1 MIVEIS
7 HFLTILATGLFLLSG
22 LFVLF
27 SNQNEYISNLIAR
40 TYSHAFFFL
49 IVSFGLY
56 IWLAATD
63 NFSVLYIASHSNS
76 ALPTFYKISS
86 IWSAHEGSMFLWI
99 VFLAL
104 WGFIFNINISQNNPL
119 KSLAIGT
126 LSIIIVGFLL
136 FLLLTSNPFQT
147 ILPIPPNNG
156 ADINPVLQD
165 PALVIH
171 PPTLYLGYVGFG
183 IPFACAIAFLI
194 KGNSDIEW
202 ELMVKKWSILAWI
215 FLTIGITLG
224 SWWAYYELGWGG
236 YWFWDP
242 VENVALMPWL
252 ASTAFIHSLSV
263 SIKSKRLRVW
273 TILLAISV
281 FSLSL
286 FGAFIVRSG
295 IIDSVHSF
303 ANDPERGLYLL
314 GFITVIIMTS
324 LILFV
329 LRFSKIQS
337 KEKIKRF
344 SKESFISINNIFFG
358 VLIFSVMLGVIYPL
372 IYEYLFD
379 QKISVGAPFYSA
391 IFSPIVLLACVFLIF
406 SVDSKWARK
415 FKFNLVSLPILFSTM
430 VSLLITFIFFY
441 LYEINDIYMNLLIF
455 IGFLIICRY
464 IFEILQSFRFKK
476 YINSFSAIAH
486 MALGLLLI
494 SISLNSV
501 LSIERAI
508 SLKIDE
514 TEKYKDLTIY
524 FQNINLSN
532 YSNYDSIEA
541 DLLIQTSNGKS
552 FMLSP
557 EKRRYFTRGQITT
570 ETAIHA
576 TPLRDIYMT
585 IGDQLDDGS
594 WVVNIQINYLIRWIW
609 FSAALMSLAG
619 ILLIVTNNRA
629 SIRNKKQDYE
639 ITT

>member
-1 MIVEIS
+1 MIIEIS
-7 HFLTILATGLFLLSG
+7 HFFTILAAGLFLLSG
-22 LFVLF
+22 IFAV
-27 SNQNEYISNLIAR
+27 SIKNTEYVSNLISR
-40 TYSHAFFFL
+40 TYSHAFLFL
-49 IVSFGLY
+49 LISFGLY
-56 IWLAATD
+56 VWLAATD

-76 ALPTFYKISS
+76 DLPTFYKISS

-104 WGFIFNINISQNNPL
+104 WGYLFNFNITQTNPI
-119 KSLAIGT
+119 KSLAIGI
-126 LSIIIVGFLL
+126 LSLIIVGFLL

-147 ILPIPPNNG
+147 ILPIPPSNG

-183 IPFACAIAFLI
+183 IPFACALAFLI
-194 KGNSDIEW
+194 KGNTEIEW
-202 ELMVKKWSILAWI
+202 ELMVQKWSVVAWI

-252 ASTAFIHSLSV
+252 AATAFIHSLSV

-273 TILLAISV
+273 TLLLSILV

-314 GFITVIIMTS
+314 GFISVIIITS
-324 LILFV
+324 LVLFV
-329 LRFSKIQS
+329 IRFSKIQS
-337 KEKIKRF
+337 ITRVKRF

-358 VLIFSVMLGVIYPL
+358 VLVFSVMLGVIYPL
-372 IYEYLFD
+372 IYEYLFN
-379 QKISVGAPFYSA
+379 QKISVGAPFYTA
-391 IFSPIVLLACVFLIF
+391 IFSPIVLIACIFLIF
-406 SVDSKWARK
+406 SIDSKWSRE
-415 FKFNLVSLPILFSTM
+415 FKLNLMNLPIILSTTL
-430 VSLLITFIFFY
+430 SFLITFVFIF
-441 LYEINDIYMNLLIF
+441 LYKIDDIYMNLLIF
-455 IGFLIICRY
+455 VGFLIICRY
-464 IFEILQSFRFKK
+464 IFEIYKSISAKK
-476 YINSFSAIAH
+476 YINPFSAIAH

-501 LSIERAI
+501 LSSERAMSI
-508 SLKIDE
+508 KIDE
-514 TEKYKDLTIY
+514 TESYKDLTIY
-524 FQNINLSN
+524 FQNVNLSEA
-532 YSNYDSIEA
+532 YNYDAIEA
-541 DLLIQTSNGKS
+541 DLLVQTTNGES
-552 FMLSP
+552 FLLSP
-557 EKRRYFTRGQITT
+557 QKRRYFTRGQITT

-576 TPLRDIYMT
+576 SLLRDIYMT

-609 FSAALMSLAG
+609 FSAILMCMAG
-619 ILLIVTNNRA
+619 IMLIF
-629 SIRNKKQDYE
+629 SKKRLRR
-639 ITT
+639 

>member
-1 MIVEIS
+1 MIIEIS
-7 HFLTILATGLFLLSG
+7 HFFTILATGLFLLSG
-22 LFVLF
+22 IFAV
-27 SNQNEYISNLIAR
+27 SIKNTEYVSNLISR
-40 TYSHAFFFL
+40 TYSHAFLFL
-49 IVSFGLY
+49 LISFGLY
-56 IWLAATD
+56 VWLAATD

-76 ALPTFYKISS
+76 DLPTFYKISS

-104 WGFIFNINISQNNPL
+104 WGYLFNFNITQTNPI
-119 KSLAIGT
+119 KSLAIGI
-126 LSIIIVGFLL
+126 LSLIIVGFLL
-136 FLLLTSNPFQT
+136 FIVFTSNPFQT
-147 ILPIPPNNG
+147 ILPIPPSNG

-183 IPFACAIAFLI
+183 IPFACALAFLI
-194 KGNSDIEW
+194 KGNTEIEW
-202 ELMVKKWSILAWI
+202 ELMVQKWSVVAWI

-252 ASTAFIHSLSV
+252 AATAFIHSLSV

-273 TILLAISV
+273 TLLLSILV

-314 GFITVIIMTS
+314 GFISVIIITS
-324 LILFV
+324 LVLFV
-329 LRFSKIQS
+329 IRFSKIQS
-337 KEKIKRF
+337 ITRVKRF

-358 VLIFSVMLGVIYPL
+358 VLVFSVMLGVIYPL
-372 IYEYLFD
+372 IYEYLFN
-379 QKISVGAPFYSA
+379 QKISVGAPFYTA
-391 IFSPIVLLACVFLIF
+391 IFSPIVLIACIFLIF
-406 SVDSKWARK
+406 SIDSKWSRE
-415 FKFNLVSLPILFSTM
+415 FKLNLMNLPIILSTTL
-430 VSLLITFIFFY
+430 SFLITFVFIF
-441 LYEINDIYMNLLIF
+441 LYKIDDIYMNLLIF
-455 IGFLIICRY
+455 VGFLIICRY
-464 IFEILQSFRFKK
+464 IFEIYKSISAKK
-476 YINSFSAIAH
+476 YINPFSAIAH

-501 LSIERAI
+501 LSSERAMSI
-508 SLKIDE
+508 KIDE
-514 TEKYKDLTIY
+514 TESYKDLTIY
-524 FQNINLSN
+524 FQNVNLSEA
-532 YSNYDSIEA
+532 YNYDAIEA
-541 DLLIQTSNGKS
+541 DLLVQTTNGES
-552 FMLSP
+552 FLLSP

-576 TPLRDIYMT
+576 SLLRDIYMT

-609 FSAALMSLAG
+609 FSAILMLSL
-619 ILLIVTNNRA
+619 IHI
-629 SIRNKKQDYE
+629 
-639 ITT
+639 

>member
-22 LFVLF
+22 LFATF
-27 SNQNEYISNLIAR
+27 INNTEYISNLIAR

-49 IVSFGLY
+49 IASFGLY
-56 IWLAATD
+56 VWLAATD
-63 NFSVLYIASHSNS
+63 NFSVLYIASHSNTN
-76 ALPTFYKISS
+76 LPIFYKISS

-99 VFLAL
+99 VFLAI
-104 WGFIFNINISQNNPL
+104 WGFIFNFKISQSNPL
-119 KSLAIGT
+119 KSLT
-126 LSIIIVGFLL
+126 LGILSLVIVGFLL

-147 ILPIPPNNG
+147 ILPIPPING

-171 PPTLYLGYVGFG
+171 PPTLYLGYVGFS

-202 ELMVKKWSILAWI
+202 ELMVQKWSIMAWI

-252 ASTAFIHSLSV
+252 AATAFIHSLSV
-263 SIKSKRLRVW
+263 SIKSKKLRVW
-273 TILLAISV
+273 TILLSILV

-314 GFITVIIMTS
+314 GFISLIIITS
-324 LILFV
+324 LVLFV

-337 KEKIKRF
+337 IERIKRF
-344 SKESFISINNIFFG
+344 SKESFVSINNIFFG
-358 VLIFSVMLGVIYPL
+358 VLIFSVMLGVTYPL
-372 IYEYLFD
+372 IYEYLFN
-379 QKISVGAPFYSA
+379 QKISVGAPFYTA
-391 IFSPIVLLACVFLIF
+391 IFSPIVLLACIFLIF
-406 SVDSKWARK
+406 SVDSKWSRRLK
-415 FKFNLVSLPILFSTM
+415 SNLLDLPVVVSTTSSAIITLLF
-430 VSLLITFIFFY
+430 LY
-441 LYEINDIYMNLLIF
+441 LFDINDLYMNLLIF
-455 IGFLIICRY
+455 VGFLIISRY
-464 IFEILQSFRFKK
+464 MFEIYKLIKFRK
-476 YINSFSAIAH
+476 YINPFSAIAH

-494 SISLNSV
+494 SISLNSS
-501 LSIERAI
+501 LSTERAM

-514 TEKYKDLTIY
+514 TEKYKDLTIN

-532 YSNYDSIEA
+532 GSNYDAIKA
-541 DLLIQTSNGKS
+541 DLLIQTTDGKS
-552 FMLSP
+552 FKLSP

-576 TPLRDIYMT
+576 SPIRDIYIT

-594 WVVNIQINYLIRWIW
+594 WVVNIQLNYLIRWIW
-609 FSAALMSLAG
+609 FSAILMSFAG
-619 ILLIVTNNRA
+619 ILLIIT
-629 SIRNKKQDYE
+629 NKKSTYTFKKS
-639 ITT
+639 IS

>member
-1 MIVEIS
+1 MIVEVS

-22 LFVLF
+22 LFATF
-27 SNQNEYISNLIAR
+27 INNTEYISNLIAR

-49 IVSFGLY
+49 IASFGLY
-56 IWLAATD
+56 VWLAATD
-63 NFSVLYIASHSNS
+63 NFSVLYIASHSNTN
-76 ALPTFYKISS
+76 LPIFYKISS

-99 VFLAL
+99 VFLAV
-104 WGFIFNINISQNNPL
+104 WGFIFNFRISQSNPL
-119 KSLAIGT
+119 KSLT
-126 LSIIIVGFLL
+126 LGILSLVIVGFLL

-147 ILPIPPNNG
+147 ILPIPPIDG

-171 PPTLYLGYVGFG
+171 PPTLYLGYVGFS

-202 ELMVKKWSILAWI
+202 ELMVQKWSIMAWI

-252 ASTAFIHSLSV
+252 AATAFIHSLSV
-263 SIKSKRLRVW
+263 SIKSKKLRVW
-273 TILLAISV
+273 TILLSILV

-314 GFITVIIMTS
+314 GFISLIIINS

-337 KEKIKRF
+337 IESIKRF
-344 SKESFISINNIFFG
+344 SKESFVSINNIFFG
-358 VLIFSVMLGVIYPL
+358 VLIFSVMLGVTYPL
-372 IYEYLFD
+372 IYEYLLN
-379 QKISVGAPFYSA
+379 QKISVGAPFYKA
-391 IFSPIVLLACVFLIF
+391 IFSPIVLLACIFLIF
-406 SVDSKWARK
+406 SVDSKWSRRLNS
-415 FKFNLVSLPILFSTM
+415 NLLNLPVVISTASSAIITLLF
-430 VSLLITFIFFY
+430 LY
-441 LYEINDIYMNLLIF
+441 LFDINDLYMNALIF
-455 IGFLIICRY
+455 VGFLIILRY
-464 IFEILQSFRFKK
+464 MFEIYKLIKFRK
-476 YINSFSAIAH
+476 YINPFSAIAH
-486 MALGLLLI
+486 IALGLLLI
-494 SISLNSV
+494 SISLNSS
-501 LSIERAI
+501 LSTERAM

-514 TEKYKDLTIY
+514 TEKYKDLTIN

-532 YSNYDSIEA
+532 GSNYDAIKA
-541 DLLIQTSNGKS
+541 DLLIQTTNGKS
-552 FMLSP
+552 FKLSP

-576 TPLRDIYMT
+576 SPIRDIYIT

-594 WVVNIQINYLIRWIW
+594 WVVNIQLNYLIRWIW
-609 FSAALMSLAG
+609 FSAILMSFAG
-619 ILLIVTNNRA
+619 ILLIIT
-629 SIRNKKQDYE
+629 NKKSTFTFKKS
-639 ITT
+639 IS

>member
-1 MIVEIS
+1 MIIEIS
-7 HFLTILATGLFLLSG
+7 HFFTILATGLFLLSG
-22 LFVLF
+22 FFAVAIK
-27 SNQNEYISNLIAR
+27 NTEYISNLISR
-40 TYSHAFFFL
+40 TYSHAFLFL
-49 IVSFGLY
+49 LISFGLY

-76 ALPTFYKISS
+76 ELPIFYKISS

-104 WGFIFNINISQNNPL
+104 WGFLFNFYINQSNPI
-119 KSLAIGT
+119 KSLAVGV
-126 LSIIIVGFLL
+126 LSLIIVGFLL

-147 ILPIPPNNG
+147 ILPVPPSNG

-194 KGNSDIEW
+194 RGNSEIEW
-202 ELMVKKWSILAWI
+202 ELIVQKWSIMAWI

-252 ASTAFIHSLSV
+252 AATAFIHSLSV

-273 TILLAISV
+273 TLLLSILV

-324 LILFV
+324 LVLFV
-329 LRFSKIQS
+329 IRFSKIQS
-337 KEKIKRF
+337 EITIKRL

-358 VLIFSVMLGVIYPL
+358 VLVFSVMLGVIYPL
-372 IYEYLFD
+372 IYEYLFN

-391 IFSPIVLLACVFLIF
+391 IFSPIVLIACIFLIF
-406 SVDSKWARK
+406 SIDSKWSRK
-415 FKFNLVSLPILFSTM
+415 FKFNLMNFPIVLSTM
-430 VSLLITFIFFY
+430 LSVFITFVFIY
-441 LYEINDIYMNLLIF
+441 LYKIDDIYINLLIF

-464 IFEILQSFRFKK
+464 ILEIYKSISEKK
-476 YINSFSAIAH
+476 YINPFSVLAH

-501 LSIERAI
+501 LSSERAMSI
-508 SLKIDE
+508 KIDQAE
-514 TEKYKDLTIY
+514 SYKDLTIY
-524 FQNINLSN
+524 FQNINVSKA
-532 YSNYDSIEA
+532 YNYDAIEA
-541 DLLIQTSNGKS
+541 DLLVQTKNGES
-552 FMLSP
+552 FILSP

-576 TPLRDIYMT
+576 SLLRDIYMT

-609 FSAALMSLAG
+609 FSALLMCLAG
-619 ILLIVTNNRA
+619 VMLIF
-629 SIRNKKQDYE
+629 KKRRPRK
-639 ITT
+639 